1 MGKTYGHDF
10 EQRGGSVS
18 NSGDVL
24 TMAPDGAGDDDT
36 SADQAPPAGLTLPP
50 LTVSAL
56 MVTKTDLVA
65 ALRVY
70 LPHLS
75 DIEMIDAERF
85 LLSIAGP
92 HPSEN
97 GTS

>member
-1 MGKTYGHDF
+1 MP
-10 EQRGGSVS
+10 S
-18 NSGDVL
+18 NDDVL
-24 TMAPDGAGDDDT
+24 TLPTDHPEADSESGSSAP
-36 SADQAPPAGLTLPP
+36 LTLPP

-56 MVTKTDLVA
+56 MVTKADLIA

-75 DIEMIDAERF
+75 DIEMIDADRF

-92 HPSEN
+92 PAEN
-97 GTS
+97 GSS